1 MEMEEGEIPDEVGG
15 VEDQSLCSEDEEME
29 LRAAL
34 PIASFSETFTVDS
47 APSTGEEYLC
57 LVRQQRLALPKV
69 ASSPAVM
76 LEPKPLEALISTS
89 YACPATRKDLLPIR
103 EWEETMIQAFMQERE
118 SWRSHL
124 TMEYDSE
131 DIPSINDETG
141 WRNFLYSE
149 NNSKMPSLSIIG
161 QLTHPAKLRLIL
173 YHSRWSQ
180 AGLTKEHFLWLQSL
194 MANIELGLCS
204 ADLSILRSLAK
215 QAIGQR
221 AALTDPVDWELLS
234 RLNAII
240 VIVGR
245 VYQQSDLLS

>member
-1 MEMEEGEIPDEVGG
+1 MEAEEGEILDDVGSA
-15 VEDQSLCSEDEEME
+15 EDQAVCSEDEEME
-29 LRAAL
+29 LKAAL
-34 PIASFSETFTVDS
+34 PIASFSGTFTIDS
-47 APSTGEEYLC
+47 IPSTGEEYLC

-69 ASSPAVM
+69 ASSPSAV
-76 LEPKPLEALISTS
+76 LESKSLESLISTPYTS
-89 YACPATRKDLLPIR
+89 PATRPDLLPTR
-103 EWEETMIQAFMQERE
+103 EWEEAMVHGFMLERE

-124 TMEYDSE
+124 TMDYGLEE
-131 DIPSINDETG
+131 IPSIIDETG

-149 NNSKMPSLSIIG
+149 HDPKMPSPSIIG

-173 YHSRWSQ
+173 YLSRWSQ

-194 MANIELGLCS
+194 IANIELGLCS
-204 ADLSILRSLAK
+204 TDLSILRSLAK
-215 QAIGQR
+215 KAIEQR
-221 AALTDPVDWELLS
+221 AALTDPIDWDLLP